1 MLRTFISC
9 QIVALLILLLA
20 GTDTSAA
27 TGCLGIGTADAP
39 QSRPSAARNL
49 RVAEGGSR
57 ACMDGCM
64 AQCRAAQQGCSG
76 GNCRAQFQICA
87 RRCVVSCGS
96 R

>member
-9 QIVALLILLLA
+9 QIFALLVLCMS
-20 GTDTSAA
+20 GMAA
-27 TGCLGIGTADAP
+27 PAAAACLGILTGEAP
-39 QSRPSAARNL
+39 QSPPAASRYL
-49 RVAEGGSR
+49 RLAEGSSR
-57 ACMDGCM
+57 SCMDGCI

-87 RRCVVSCGS
+87 RRCVVSCGP

>member
-1 MLRTFISC
+1 MPRIFIPC
-9 QIVALLILLLA
+9 RIIALLALCLA
-20 GTDTSAA
+20 GASAPQA
-27 TGCLGIGTADAP
+27 ADLNMTDAP
-39 QSRPSAARNL
+39 QLRPQRQRHL
-49 RVAEGGSR
+49 RLAEGSNR
-57 ACMDGCM
+57 ACMDGCI